1 MASPTSRTYRTITN
15 QHGFSPDLLEG
26 LADPLVQAVHNVEQE
41 IIIKV
46 TQEAIKPQAK
56 KGGLRRRL
64 TRFTKRLF
72 NRLIKRAKTTEQE
85 ATTIGTNAATV
96 LTARII
102 PPQSPP
108 KVELPTAPKPPLN
121 PEQGVTVRIPK
132 ALHETITELI
142 PQVSKS
148 GNQLYDQIVEAIAKN
163 PPNSEAGRRRVAQQL
178 LDTFNKKGITGF
190 VDKAGRNWNLV
201 SYVEMATRTATTALA
216 REAHVKQLTKLGLD
230 VVRVTVMPDCNP
242 LCLPFQGRLLSLTGR
257 VKKNYHGEE
266 VVATLAEAL
275 IRGYNHPNAV
285 LGGDQKID
293 TLAGSV
299 GASKS
304 AYTGPAITIRT
315 ANGNSVTVSP
325 EHPVLTH
332 SGWRTAESV
341 SVGDDL
347 ARTVDSGRTASGSLL
362 IEPNVNDMV
371 TTVQEEFDALKMVF
385 PSKRVPTTGNNFQDD
400 RKFLQGEVDVVV
412 SEACLLPIPDPQVI
426 KESGKFNFVWPDMA
440 VTSGIGNSTSN
451 LSFNGVSGFPVS
463 GSLANANPVSQKDS
477 SNGAVGNSPEFPQF
491 LASAPVVVQRN
502 NLRDV
507 IGGESIGEKHTRLNQ
522 AVSNRRVGDLEEF
535 SAISLGISREVKL
548 DKVISVDRVQFS
560 GHAYDFQ
567 TVDGIYS
574 VDNLILH
581 NCRHTVQVVIP
592 GKEVKDPD
600 LIDPG
605 DYQATQHLRRL
616 ERDVRAAKRAK
627 ETALTTEARHKAQ
640 QQLTHAQQKIRTHI
654 HKTGISRK
662 RLREQI
668 KLAL

>member
-1 MASPTSRTYRTITN
+1 MTSPTNSTYRTITN

-26 LADPLVQAVHNVEQE
+26 LADPLVQAAHNVEQE

-72 NRLIKRAKTTEQE
+72 NRLIKRAKTAEQE
-85 ATTIGTNAATV
+85 ATTIGEKAVTV
-96 LTARII
+96 LTAHII

-108 KVELPTAPKPPLN
+108 KVNIPTAPKPPLN

-132 ALHETITELI
+132 ALHETIMDMI

-201 SYVEMATRTATTALA
+201 SYVEMATRTATTTLA

-275 IRGYNHPNAV
+275 IRG
-285 LGGDQKID
+285 
-293 TLAGSV
+293 
-299 GASKS
+299 
-304 AYTGPAITIRT
+304 
-315 ANGNSVTVSP
+315 
-325 EHPVLTH
+325 
-332 SGWRTAESV
+332 
-341 SVGDDL
+341 
-347 ARTVDSGRTASGSLL
+347 
-362 IEPNVNDMV
+362 
-371 TTVQEEFDALKMVF
+371 
-385 PSKRVPTTGNNFQDD
+385 FQ
-400 RKFLQGEVDVVV
+400 
-412 SEACLLPIPDPQVI
+412 
-426 KESGKFNFVWPDMA
+426 
-440 VTSGIGNSTSN
+440 
-451 LSFNGVSGFPVS
+451 
-463 GSLANANPVSQKDS
+463 
-477 SNGAVGNSPEFPQF
+477 
-491 LASAPVVVQRN
+491 
-502 NLRDV
+502 
-507 IGGESIGEKHTRLNQ
+507 
-522 AVSNRRVGDLEEF
+522 
-535 SAISLGISREVKL
+535 
-548 DKVISVDRVQFS
+548 
-560 GHAYDFQ
+560 HA
-567 TVDGIYS
+567 
-574 VDNLILH
+574 
-581 NCRHTVQVVIP
+581 NCRHTIQVVIP
-592 GKEVKDPD
+592 GQEVKDPD

-668 KLAL
+668 NLAL